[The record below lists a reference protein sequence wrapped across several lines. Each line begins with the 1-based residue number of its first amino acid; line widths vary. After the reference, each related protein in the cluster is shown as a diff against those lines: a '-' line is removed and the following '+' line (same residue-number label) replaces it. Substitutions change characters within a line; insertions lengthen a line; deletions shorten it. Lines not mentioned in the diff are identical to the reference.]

1 MTLLPNRR
9 PLFAA
14 ALPIARPLRL
24 GLLLAL
30 IVTAGASLLSAA
42 KFTGEPEIQARPL
55 SPEESLKRL
64 RVEEGLRIELVA
76 AEPLISD
83 PVDITWDELGRMYVV
98 ENIGYNGR
106 EGVKPSSRIRL
117 LEDTDGDGRMDR
129 ATTFSEELDYA
140 QGVLATKGG
149 LVVTTNTGILFLR
162 DTDGDGRADVHEVL
176 FKCMPSIHVDR
187 QMSAPRRGID
197 NWIYINLGL
206 FKQEVYRPKT
216 PDQRLA
222 LTNNFR
228 YHPVTGAYE
237 PSSGAGQFGKAFD
250 DWGHEFFSMNRNPA
264 LFAVLP
270 YRYLER
276 NPPALLTRS
285 DEDIVPAGGDGKVF
299 PLQTFRTTASAH
311 AGTFTA
317 ACGTGVYRGDLLG
330 REFLNNVFVC
340 EPTGELVSRWILEPS
355 GPSFRGHR
363 AQPGREFLASNDEWF
378 RPVNVT
384 TGPDGALYV
393 VDMYRRF
400 IDGSRFF
407 PDAYVAANDMAAGS
421 DRGHIYR
428 IVPAT
433 GTRASRRVP
442 LPTEPSKRVAL
453 LEHPNGWH
461 RDTAQRLLV
470 EAGDASVLPA
480 VEAIFRHSAL
490 AQGRLHALWTIDGLN
505 ALTPEHVAQA
515 LKDSEPGVVENALWL
530 APRFLKAND
539 EIRRRVLELTTN
551 PAGRVRFAALL
562 GIGDVPGR
570 DAEQALVRAGTREA
584 DDTWMRTAILSSRLT
599 QSGGILAAL
608 LHDPAFV
615 AQGSR
620 SNIDLV
626 SGLAIV
632 LTAQGIAAELKPVL
646 MALTDGNADVR
657 GNWWRMALV
666 SGIAEGLR
674 RQTTTG
680 LPRSVS
686 ALLAKPPAELADALA
701 GLRNAVASA
710 SQALRDRSR
719 PVSERIAAIAMLEHL
734 PPNET
739 APLVGTL
746 LNRSEPVE
754 IQKATLDSLAH
765 LNRRTL
771 TPVLYDHLPEMG
783 SVARNGAIQY
793 LQKNP
798 LELLQ
803 KIKAGAIN
811 PALVD
816 AMGRWLILN
825 SANDEIRT
833 LGQQVFGKAEA
844 DRKALIL
851 RYSKAI
857 AAQPGSAARGK
868 EIFAQTCTICHRFR
882 GLGNDVGP
890 DITDVRIKTPDML
903 LSDILDPNNAVDPR
917 FEAYS
922 LQLTDGRAVVGII
935 ASETNDAIVVT
946 SIGGSEKI
954 PRASLKKSAPLGAS
968 LMPLGLEASLTEQ
981 RMADLLAYIR
991 SDADAK

>member
-1 MTLLPNRR
+1 MKKYHWPLSRAADLRINR
-9 PLFAA
+9 PLHV
-14 ALPIARPLRL
+14 LLIAF
-24 GLLLAL
+24 
-30 IVTAGASLLSAA
+30 VMNAGASLLPAA
-42 KFTGEPEIQARPL
+42 KFTGEPEIQSRPL
-55 SPEESLKRL
+55 APEESLKRL
-64 RVEEGLRIELVA
+64 RVEAGLRIELVA

-83 PVDITWDELGRMYVV
+83 PVDVAWDEMGRMYVV
-98 ENIGYNGR
+98 ENIGYNAAVGAR
-106 EGVKPSSRIRL
+106 PNSRIRV

-129 ATTFSEELDYA
+129 ATTYSEDLDYA
-140 QGVLATKGG
+140 QGILATRGG

-176 FKCMPSIHVDR
+176 FKCAPSIHVDR

-216 PDQRLA
+216 PDQRMA

-228 YHPVTGAYE
+228 YHPVTGVYE

-270 YRYLER
+270 YHYLRR

-285 DEDIVPAGGDGKVF
+285 DEDVVPAGGDGKVF

-330 REFLNNVFVC
+330 REYLNNVFVC

-384 TGPDGALYV
+384 TGPDGALYI

-407 PDAYVAANDMAAGS
+407 PDAYIAANDMAAGS

-428 IVPAT
+428 VVPVTGAT
-433 GTRASRRVP
+433 VPRRIP
-442 LPTEPSKRVAL
+442 LPTEPAKRVAL

-470 EAGDASVLPA
+470 EAGDAAVLPA
-480 VEAIFRHSAL
+480 VENVFRHSAL
-490 AQGRLHALWTIDGLN
+490 AQGRLHALWTIEGLN
-505 ALTPEHVAQA
+505 GLTAEHVALA
-515 LKDSEPGVVENALWL
+515 LADAEPGVVENALWL
-530 APRFLKAND
+530 SPRFLKSDDA
-539 EIRRRVLELTTN
+539 IRRRVLELTSN

-562 GIGDVPGR
+562 GAGGVAGHE
-570 DAEQALVRAGTREA
+570 AEQALVRAGAREA
-584 DDTWMRTAILSSRLT
+584 DDVWMRTAILSSRLT
-599 QSGGILAAL
+599 QSSRILTAL
-608 LHDPAFV
+608 LQDRTFV

-620 SNIDLV
+620 SQIELV
-626 SGLAIV
+626 SGLAVV
-632 LTAQGIAAELKPVL
+632 LAAQGIAAELKPVL
-646 MALTDGNADVR
+646 AALAGENVGPH

-666 SGIAEGLR
+666 GGIAEGLR
-674 RQTTTG
+674 RQTTAA
-680 LPRSVS
+680 LPRSIS
-686 ALLAKPPAELADALA
+686 ALLAKPPAELADSLA

-710 SQALRDRSR
+710 TRVLQDRSR
-719 PVSERIAAIAMLEHL
+719 PINERTAAVAMLEHL
-734 PPNET
+734 PAPET
-739 APLVGTL
+739 APLVGAL
-746 LNRSEPVE
+746 LHQSEPVE
-754 IQKATLDSLAH
+754 IQKATLDVLAH
-765 LNRRTL
+765 LDRRAL
-771 TPVLYDHLPEMG
+771 TPMLYKYLPEMG
-783 SVARNGAIQY
+783 SGARSGAMQY
-793 LQKNP
+793 LQKSP
-798 LELLQ
+798 IELL
-803 KIKAGAIN
+803 KRIKAGEIN

-816 AMGRWLILN
+816 ATGRWMMLN
-825 SANDEIRT
+825 SGNDEIRK
-833 LGQQVFGKAEA
+833 LGQEVFGKTEG
-844 DRKALIL
+844 DRKALVR
-851 RYSKAI
+851 RYAPAV
-857 AAQPGSAARGK
+857 AALPASAVRGK
-868 EIFAQTCTICHRFR
+868 EIFAQSCAICHRFR
-882 GLGNDVGP
+882 GQGNDLGP
-890 DITDVRIKTPDML
+890 DITDVRIKTPEML

-922 LQLTDGRAVVGII
+922 LHLTDGRTVAGII
-935 ASETNDAIVVT
+935 ASETNDAIVVAG
-946 SIGGSEKI
+946 IGGSEKI
-954 PRASLKKSAPLGAS
+954 PRISLKTSAPLGAS